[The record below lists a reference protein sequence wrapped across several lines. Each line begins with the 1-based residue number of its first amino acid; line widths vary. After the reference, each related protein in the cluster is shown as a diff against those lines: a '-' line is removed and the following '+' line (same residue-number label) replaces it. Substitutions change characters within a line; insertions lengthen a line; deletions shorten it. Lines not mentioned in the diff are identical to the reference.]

1 MASNYIGIE
10 HSLIVFLLGSL
21 EKTLKL
27 IGVRVSGLNPVTI
40 SHASCSPFAPNVS
53 ASICNE
59 HGQNTSVP
67 WLLATI
73 RTRSSGSVHP
83 IIVPLLCLPYR
94 NPSQIREKQG

>member
-10 HSLIVFLLGSL
+10 HSLIAFLLGSL

-53 ASICNE
+53 A
-59 HGQNTSVP
+59 
-67 WLLATI
+67 
-73 RTRSSGSVHP
+73 
-83 IIVPLLCLPYR
+83 
-94 NPSQIREKQG
+94 